1 MKENTTAI
9 PRVFSRGPISLRPL
23 PPRHLIPSIKIRGGG
38 AEQEGGERSEV
49 RGKLC
54 RTSRTGAGWGA
65 AALKRGHVDCRLG
78 EDRVRREV
86 GKRGIAR
93 PFGFENKD

>member
-9 PRVFSRGPISLRPL
+9 PSLLQRTHL
-23 PPRHLIPSIKIRGGG
+23 PAPPAPPPPNSQHQNEGGG
-38 AEQEGGERSEV
+38 AGQEEGERSEV